1 MKTGIVK
8 IMNNKL
14 VLDTHILLW
23 VLLEPDQLSKEIK
36 KQIEI
41 AQKEG
46 NLIISSISLWEVAML
61 SSKKRINIYENIG
74 DFLKS
79 ISIINGLIINDI
91 SAEIASESV
100 LLMDGFHGDPAD
112 RMIVA
117 TTKVNAATLLTRD
130 KKILAWSKFG
140 HIKCLEA

>member
-100 LLMDGFHGDPAD
+100 LLMDGFHGCLLYTSDAAD
-112 RMIVA
+112 E
-117 TTKVNAATLLTRD
+117 
-130 KKILAWSKFG
+130 S
-140 HIKCLEA
+140 